1 MATNNKKQ
9 QKAKKLC
16 QLLALPLLLANFEQP
31 LPLLLIISIIAT
43 MEVPT
48 TAYKDQKPGTSG
60 LRKKVT
66 VFQQPNYI
74 ANFIQSTFNALQ
86 HHGGVPEV
94 LVIGGDGRYYLAEA
108 IQVIIKVAA
117 ANGVRRVWVGQHGL
131 LSTPAVSTIIRRRRD
146 AEGRRATGAFI
157 LTASHNP
164 GGPKADFGIK
174 YNSENGGPAPEKL
187 TSDIYDE
194 TLKIHQV
201 KMDAA
206 LADVDLGSLGSH
218 TLQPSGMHVDVID
231 GLEDYVHY
239 MQEVF
244 DFNAIKTLVKRP
256 DFTLHVD
263 SLHGVSGPYV
273 ERIYH
278 GCLGVPKASLR
289 HTDVLP
295 DFGGQHPDPN
305 LTYAH
310 DLVHVMGL
318 LPDGSI
324 NPAMQHSDSIPS
336 FGVAFDGDA
345 DRNMIL
351 GSRFFVNPSDSLAV
365 LAANADCV
373 PFFSGAGGLKAVAR
387 SMPTSGAV
395 DRVAAA
401 KGLALFEVPTGWKFF
416 GNLMDSKDV
425 YGKTDYNPL
434 LCGEESF
441 GTGSNHIREKDGVW
455 ASLFWLSILA
465 QRNAHQG
472 AGGGAAALIGVQ
484 QVVEEHWATYGR
496 NYYSRYDY
504 EEVDTEAAHAVMA
517 KVESTAPTDVPP
529 LNGVACKTI
538 DNFSYTDPIDGSAS
552 MKQGVRVLFADG
564 SRFVLRLSGTGSS
577 GATIRLY
584 LEQYMDPTAVQT
596 HLQAKTLPTAAT
608 ALKALIDIALEVS
621 QLQQLT
627 GRSAPTVVT

>member
-1 MATNNKKQ
+1 MA
-9 QKAKKLC
+9 
-16 QLLALPLLLANFEQP
+16 
-31 LPLLLIISIIAT
+31 S

-48 TAYKDQKPGTSG
+48 SPYRDQKPGTSG

-74 ANFIQSTFNALQ
+74 ANFTQSTFNALQ
-86 HHGGVPEV
+86 RHGGVPQI
-94 LVIGGDGRYYLAEA
+94 LVIGGDGRYYLSEA
-108 IQVIIKVAA
+108 VQVILKVAA
-117 ANGVRRVWVGQHGL
+117 ANGVRRVWVGQHGR
-131 LSTPAVSTIIRRRRD
+131 LSTPAVSAIIRRRRD
-146 AEGRRATGAFI
+146 EEGHHATGAFI

-164 GGPKADFGIK
+164 GGPRADFGIK

-187 TSDIYDE
+187 TSDIYEE
-194 TLKIHQV
+194 TMKITQV
-201 KMDAA
+201 KMDTS
-206 LADVDLGSLGSH
+206 LPTVDLDTICSH
-218 TLQPSGMHVDVID
+218 TFQPSGMTLEIID
-231 GLEDYVHY
+231 SLEDYVSY

-244 DFNAIKTLVKRP
+244 DFDAIRSLVQRP
-256 DFTLHVD
+256 DFKLHVD

-278 GCLGVPKASLR
+278 DCLGVPKSSLR

-295 DFGGQHPDPN
+295 DFGGHHPDPN
-305 LTYAH
+305 LTYAS

-324 NPAMQHSDSIPS
+324 NPAMKGFESIPDV
-336 FGVAFDGDA
+336 GMAFDGDA

-373 PFFSGAGGLKAVAR
+373 PFFQKAGGTGLKSVAR

-401 KGLALFEVPTGWKFF
+401 QGFTLFEVPTGWKFF

-425 YGKTDYNPL
+425 YGGADYNPL

-465 QRNAHQG
+465 QRNNKADAADG
-472 AGGGAAALIGVQ
+472 APLVGVQ
-484 QVVEEHWATYGR
+484 QVVEQHWATYGR

-504 EEVDTEAAHAVMA
+504 EEVDTEAANAVMA
-517 KVESTAPTDVPP
+517 KVENMLPADVPT

-538 DNFSYTDPIDGSAS
+538 DNFSYTDPIDCSLSA
-552 MKQGVRVLFADG
+552 KQGVRVLFGDG

-584 LEQYMDPTAVQT
+584 LEQYMDPETVKA
-596 HLQAKTLPTAAT
+596 HLAAKTLPTAGV
-608 ALKALIDIALEVS
+608 ALKTLIDIALTVS
-621 QLQQLT
+621 QMESLT
-627 GRSAPTVVT
+627 GRKAPTVVT

>member
-1 MATNNKKQ
+1 MA
-9 QKAKKLC
+9 
-16 QLLALPLLLANFEQP
+16 
-31 LPLLLIISIIAT
+31 

-48 TAYKDQKPGTSG
+48 TPYKDQKPGTSG

-66 VFQQPNYI
+66 VFQQPHYT
-74 ANFIQSTFNALQ
+74 ANFVQSTFNALA
-86 HHGGVPEV
+86 HHGATPAV
-94 LVIGGDGRYYLAEA
+94 LVVGGDGRYYTADA
-108 IQVIIKVAA
+108 VQVILKVAA

-131 LSTPAVSTIIRRRRD
+131 LSTPAVSTMVRRHRD
-146 AEGRRATGAFI
+146 AADNKATGAFI

-164 GGPKADFGIK
+164 GGPNADFGIK

-194 TLKIHQV
+194 TVKITQLKMVSALPDVDINTIGTYDFPEYDFHV
-201 KMDAA
+201 EVVDS
-206 LADVDLGSLGSH
+206 LAD
-218 TLQPSGMHVDVID
+218 
-231 GLEDYVHY
+231 YVAY

-244 DFNAIKTLVKRP
+244 DFDAIRTLVQRP
-256 DFTLHVD
+256 DFTMHVD
-263 SLHGVSGPYV
+263 SLHGVSGPYAA
-273 ERIYH
+273 RIFH
-278 GCLGVPKASLR
+278 DCLGVPMASLH
-289 HTDVLP
+289 HTNVLP
-295 DFGGQHPDPN
+295 DFGGCHPDPN

-318 LPDGSI
+318 LPDGNV
-324 NPAMQHSDSIPS
+324 NPEMAQASGVPS

-373 PFFSGAGGLKAVAR
+373 PFFTAGGSAGLRAVAR

-425 YGKTDYNPL
+425 YGGAEYNPL

-455 ASLFWLSILA
+455 ASLFWLSVLA
-465 QRNAHQG
+465 KRNTAG
-472 AGGGAAALIGVQ
+472 APLVGVRQ
-484 QVVEEHWATYGR
+484 IVEAHWATYGR

-504 EEVDTEAAHAVMA
+504 EEVSAEAAKAVMDT
-517 KVESTAPTDVPP
+517 VEGTAAADLPA
-529 LNGVACKTI
+529 LNGVPCEKI
-538 DNFSYTDPIDGSAS
+538 DNFSYTDPIDGSVS
-552 MKQGVRVLFADG
+552 LKQGVRVLFADG

-584 LEQYMDPTAVQT
+584 LEQYIDPAAVQA
-596 HLQAKTLPTAAT
+596 HLSAHTLPTAST
-608 ALKALIDIALEVS
+608 ALKALIGIALQVS
-621 QLQQLT
+621 KMEALT
-627 GRSAPTVVT
+627 GRSAPTVIT